1 MCNTHFFVYLY
12 QLLNKTMNKLVNFI
26 WMLVFCLPMQA
37 QYVKE
42 MSDSSDFASS
52 QVKDFG
58 GFILDMGTMLNA
70 ESLEVPFTLPSLG
83 YLLPFDETASPYRIN
98 KEAYQFSSNINYWGN
113 VGYLPSYSTGLSIF
127 HSAGGTPIQWQGVS
141 YKLKNGIR
149 INTYGEYDADGN
161 KVYNP
166 SALPWQ
172 KNNFNA
178 AFEVKSPN
186 GKFGLKVE
194 VHQGRNYAY

>member
-1 MCNTHFFVYLY
+1 M
-12 QLLNKTMNKLVNFI
+12 KK
-26 WMLVFCLPMQA
+26 VFCLIIAAIVFLPVHSQN
-37 QYVKE
+37 VD
-42 MSDSSDFASS
+42 DSIDFSRS

-70 ESLEVPFTLPSLG
+70 ESLEIPLMLPSLG
-83 YLLPFDETASPYRIN
+83 YLAPLDGSVSPYQIN
-98 KEAYQFSSNINYWGN
+98 KDAYQLNSSLNYLGGLHYFSPH
-113 VGYLPSYSTGLSIF
+113 LSTLSILYP
-127 HSAGGTPIQWQGVS
+127 GYGNGPVQWQGAS
-141 YKLKNGIR
+141 YKLNNGIR

-186 GKFGLKVE
+186 GKFGIKVE
-194 VHQGRNYAY
+194 VHGGRNYAY